1 MEIKVS
7 LENLHHALFQAL
19 KDYSEEHDDPYSV
32 NKDRVFIDLLF
43 ALLDEK
49 DEGKKLPNER

>member
-19 KDYSEEHDDPYSV
+19 KEYSEMYDDPYSV
-32 NKDRVFIDLLF
+32 NKDRIFIDLLF